1 MPRTRAER
9 NVWPRRVTVLRRMTT
24 NPDLAGTERKSYEP
38 FSHTTAAVCAGLQ
51 DSHMSSTRLLDSG
64 TMAHAIDTPATH
76 NVIDNVQDEESLRRE
91 CSAAGVTYILPG
103 AGRFS
108 RELSAPLSG
117 LLDLLIITMV
127 IVAVQEHVLGNNNI
141 SLSDRCSAAVCRA
154 PSLRRR
160 PEAVALRRLQCRQL

>member
-1 MPRTRAER
+1 
-9 NVWPRRVTVLRRMTT
+9 
-24 NPDLAGTERKSYEP
+24 
-38 FSHTTAAVCAGLQ
+38 
-51 DSHMSSTRLLDSG
+51 MSSTRLLDSG

-141 SLSDRCSAAVCRA
+141 SLSDRCSAAVCVELHLCVAGRK
-154 PSLRRR
+154 PS
-160 PEAVALRRLQCRQL
+160 PYGDCNVGNYEQQQ